1 MIKQFQV
8 VTGLYHRE
16 GPENETSTNDIVSKM
31 TNFIKENSFELTF
44 DGMNIKFTSLQVS
57 LSPARPLVWLIF
69 RRGTFI
75 TSPSCTTGAR
85 TGIFSHSSQ
94 ESSMCSQVQV
104 RISPPTTARPSV
116 LSLWAGNVSLSQ
128 PLDLVLLAGKSSLEL
143 MVLIRSV
150 SCCSVSL
157 ALLNKRVLRKYF
169 EPPSVTKTCHTSF
182 NLLPWKLYSPKYNL
196 NRKYVWALQ
205 K

>member
-75 TSPSCTTGAR
+75 TSPSCMTGVR

-94 ESSMCSQVQV
+94 ESSMFSQVQV
-104 RISPPTTARPSV
+104 RISPSWQSSV
-116 LSLWAGNVSLSQ
+116 FSDLWAGNISLSQ
-128 PLDLVLLAGKSSLEL
+128 PLDIVLLAGKSSLEL
-143 MVLIRSV
+143 MVLIRNVSYCSTSV
-150 SCCSVSL
+150 PI
-157 ALLNKRVLRKYF
+157 NKRVLRKYF
-169 EPPSVTKTCHTSF
+169 EPPSVTKTCHISF
-182 NLLPWKLYSPKYNL
+182 NLLPRKLSSHKYNL